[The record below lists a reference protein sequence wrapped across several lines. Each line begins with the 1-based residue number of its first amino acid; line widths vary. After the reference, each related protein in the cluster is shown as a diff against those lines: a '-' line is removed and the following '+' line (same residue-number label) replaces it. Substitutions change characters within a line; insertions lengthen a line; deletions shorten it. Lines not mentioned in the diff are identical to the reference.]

1 MTVTPKLKINV
12 PALLQ
17 YNFNP
22 SKPQSIESFK
32 NNEQE
37 QRQAE
42 LFSKMSILTVEQR
55 EDVLETSDNED
66 PCTLKK
72 GK

>member
-1 MTVTPKLKINV
+1 MTVIAKLKINV

-22 SKPQSIESFK
+22 SKPRSIEIFK

-42 LFSKMSILTVEQR
+42 HFSKMSILTVE
-55 EDVLETSDNED
+55 
-66 PCTLKK
+66 
-72 GK
+72 